1 MSHDTSS
8 RTSSYYYSILTDVTT
23 YSFPDNNFVLT
34 KAPTDYVTIEYG
46 YNNPDSE
53 EHEWIRTG
61 GLKIITLNEDIL
73 AGGAYSG
80 GSSIRADGDVIL

>member
-1 MSHDTSS
+1 MFRYFTS
-8 RTSSYYYSILTDVTT
+8 T

-46 YNNPDSE
+46 YNNIDSE

-61 GLKIITLNEDIL
+61 GLKIITLNEDIN
-73 AGGAYSG
+73 GKSYSG
-80 GSSIRADGDVIL
+80 GN